1 MTEKEG
7 PKISQKN
14 DYVLPVIRK
23 MWKYIHY
30 YRHAKEFNSSI
41 RNQGVYPSKEAEE

>member
-1 MTEKEG
+1 MSEEEG

-41 RNQGVYPSKEAEE
+41 RNRGVGVSEE